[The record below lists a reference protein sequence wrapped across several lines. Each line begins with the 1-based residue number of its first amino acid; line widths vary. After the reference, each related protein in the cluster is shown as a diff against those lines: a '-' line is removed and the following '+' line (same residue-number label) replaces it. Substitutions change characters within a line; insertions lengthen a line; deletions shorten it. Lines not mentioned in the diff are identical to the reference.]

1 MLSFFK
7 LRAFI
12 RMVSLLTFFVI
23 FMSLQA
29 VGDEDTCSGRDTVLI
44 SNAVGL
50 SLITTWGIL
59 NWDYFQRSPHT
70 SQEGWF
76 SDDTKNGGSDK
87 LGHFYVSYSLSH
99 LLAYIYDENCY
110 SSEEA
115 ARLGALSSF
124 VMTSW
129 MEAGDSFSHY
139 GFSWEDFLMNIVGSS
154 AGYLFYTHPE
164 LSSKIDF
171 RIEFVPDFST
181 FDFVTDYEHQKFLIA
196 LKLDSFQFS
205 QNNFL
210 KYLELHLGYYT
221 RGYPD
226 QLNRERNIYAGIG
239 LNVSRLFK
247 SLSMPKTSKIFN
259 YIQMPGTYIEMKKN
273 LN

>member
-1 MLSFFK
+1 MLSFYK
-7 LRAFI
+7 LRAYVRI
-12 RMVSLLTFFVI
+12 ISLSTLFVI
-23 FMSLQA
+23 FTSFQA
-29 VGDEDTCSGRDTVLI
+29 VGDEDTCPRQDTVLI

-70 SQEGWF
+70 AKEGWF
-76 SDDTKNGGSDK
+76 SNDTKNGGSDK

-99 LLAYIYDENCY
+99 LLAYIYNENGY
-110 SSEEA
+110 SSEGA

-129 MEAGDSFSHY
+129 MEAGDSFSNY
-139 GFSWEDFLMNIVGSS
+139 GFSWEDLLMNIVGSS
-154 AGYLFYTHPE
+154 TGYLFYTHPE
-164 LSSKIDF
+164 LASKIDF

-181 FDFVTDYEHQKFLIA
+181 FDFVTDYEHQKFVVA
-196 LKLDSFQFS
+196 LKLDGFHFS
-205 QNNFL
+205 QDNFL
-210 KYLELHLGYYT
+210 KYLELHLGYYS

-226 QLNRERNIYAGIG
+226 QLDKERNIYVGIG
-239 LNVSRLFK
+239 LNVSRLLK
-247 SLSMPKTSKIFN
+247 SLSMPKTSKVFN
-259 YIQMPGTYIEMKKN
+259 YIQVPRTYIGIKKN